1 MGTTNLS
8 SLENLLPH
16 SGVMIL
22 VDEMIFVNESEIK
35 TKSVIKN
42 SPFLKD
48 GKFYSY
54 ALIEI
59 MAQTLGLY
67 KSYHNKTDSNDLAFL
82 TGCRKFE
89 IYKPFLE
96 VGDEILTYA
105 ALSMQDS
112 SGFGVYDCE
121 CYLGEFLVVRAT
133 ISVFNPDKEMLRKI
147 KDE

>member
-1 MGTTNLS
+1 MEELKS
-8 SLENLLPH
+8 IEDMLPH

-22 VDEMIFVNESEIK
+22 VDEMIFIDELEIT
-35 TKSVIKN
+35 TKSLIKD

-54 ALIEI
+54 GLIEI
-59 MAQTLGLY
+59 MAQSLGLY
-67 KSYHNKTDSNDLAFL
+67 KSYHDKTNSNDIAFL
-82 TGCRKFE
+82 TGCRNFE
-89 IYKPFLE
+89 IFKPFVE
-96 VGDEILTYA
+96 VGDEIKTHA
-105 ALSMQDS
+105 RLSMQDE